1 MTARKTTL
9 CLLWLIVLAGIT
21 CLTDGQAYSQGLYW
35 EQTVTVSMMGRANE
49 MHTKGYLRPMKLRTV
64 SDEESK
70 GAIIRSDREI
80 MYMLNMKDKTYSEMT
95 FKEFEGQM
103 SKATEQMKRMQ
114 KKLDEM
120 PLEQRKMMEG
130 MMKGMMGGEKQE
142 YELKKTGEK
151 KTVAGYS
158 CEKVVMNEGDK
169 DVGEFWVTKQVGS
182 MKDFAKD
189 WSKLMDKMAQGPM
202 AKMYRKL
209 AELDG
214 FVMESKMSGVTAV
227 TTKLE
232 KRAITDDMFEL
243 PSGYKKVE
251 TEKMPEMDE
260 MKED

>member
-1 MTARKTTL
+1 MTARKTIL
-9 CLLWLIVLAGIT
+9 RLLWLIVLAGIIG
-21 CLTDGQAYSQGLYW
+21 LSDGQAYSQGLYW

-49 MHTKGYLRPMKLRTV
+49 MHTKGYLRPMKMRTV
-64 SDEESK
+64 SDEENK
-70 GAIIRSDREI
+70 GMIIRSDREI
-80 MYMLNMKDKTYSEMT
+80 IYILSMKDKTYSEMT

-103 SKATEQMKRMQ
+103 SKATEQMTRMQ

-120 PLEQRKMMEG
+120 PPEQRKMMEG
-130 MMKGMMGGEKQE
+130 MMKGMMGGDKE

-151 KTVAGYS
+151 KSVAGYS

-169 DVGEFWVTKQVGS
+169 EVGEFWVTKQLGS

-189 WSKLMDKMAQGPM
+189 WSKLMDKMTQGPI

-214 FVMESKMSGVTAV
+214 FAMESKMGGVTTV

-251 TEKMPEMDE
+251 MEKMPEMHE
-260 MKED
+260 MNED